1 MAVKKSQIYSSLWAS
16 CNALRGGMDA
26 TIYKDFILV
35 LLFVKY
41 VSDKYGNDPYA
52 PVVVPEGGSFG
63 DMVKLVGNKNI
74 GEGINTI
81 ISTLAEENGLRG
93 IIDNADFDDS
103 DKLGKGD
110 EKVKRLSNLINI
122 FKRPDLS
129 FKANQAGGDDIL
141 GDAYEYLMRHFAT
154 ESGKSKGQFYTP
166 AEVSRIMAR
175 VIGVREAKSASQ
187 TIYDPTCGSGS
198 LLLRAHDE
206 AKVDLTIYGQE
217 KDVATRGLA
226 VMNMFLH
233 NVPTADVKAG
243 NTLTDPQFRTKV
255 GLTEIASGKVSALQR
270 FDYVVANPPFSDKAW
285 MTGIVPDKDEFERF
299 EHFGIPP
306 KKNGDYAYLL
316 HVVASM
322 KSTGKG
328 CIVMPHGVLFRG
340 NTESAIRRKLIE
352 RKYIKGIIGLPANLF
367 FGTGIPACLI
377 VLDKEN
383 AATRTGIYMVDASKG
398 FTREGPKN
406 RLRDQD
412 VHKIVDCFARFV
424 NVPGYA
430 EMVSFERIEAEGFN
444 LNIPRYIDGSSAED
458 LHDIEAHLR
467 GGIPAADIDAL
478 QPYWDVLPSTRTR
491 LFSEGPRPGTVS
503 PLVAPM
509 ATKAIIRGGHD
520 FAVYAQTVHA
530 AFEGWRA
537 AHRPALAAFGTR
549 HSPSTLIHDLS
560 EDLLTRFAAV
570 PLIDAYDVYQH
581 LMSYWGDVMQDD
593 AGILAID
600 GWDAARVIRKL
611 TKDDEGKFS
620 ETPDIKLGSGKS
632 ALHLKAELIPPALI
646 VARFFADEAAEV
658 ERLESEVDRLEAEL
672 EALWEEHG
680 GEDGDLAEAVDE
692 NGGLDLKAAKA
703 RRAVLVAG
711 FDKGIFNKFEKAEKA
726 GKIAPDGWR
735 DDFIQELPDF
745 LEFFQINEALK
756 LTDAIKDGKAVAK
769 AARVALDEAVVKHY
783 PKLSLN
789 DTKALVIDD
798 KWLATIASAVE
809 GELDRV
815 AQRLSGR
822 AGALADRYD
831 RNLPDL
837 LKRADEAQARVA
849 AHLAKMGF
857 AL

>member
-1 MAVKKSQIYSSLWAS
+1 LAVKKSQIYSSLWAS

-26 TIYKDFILV
+26 TIYKDYILV

-41 VSDKYGNDPYA
+41 VSDKYGHDPYA
-52 PVVVPEGGSFG
+52 PVVVPEGGSFA
-63 DMVKLVGNKNI
+63 DMVKLIGTKNI

-81 ISTLAEENGLRG
+81 IATLAEANGLRG
-93 IIDNADFDDS
+93 IIDNADFDDD
-103 DKLGKGD
+103 DKLGKGE

-206 AKVDLTIYGQE
+206 APVDLTIYGQE

-243 NTLTDPQFRTKV
+243 NTLTEPQFQKNGV
-255 GLTEIASGKVSALQR
+255 LDR
-270 FDYVVANPPFSDKAW
+270 FDFVVANPPFSDKAW
-285 MTGIVPDKDEFERF
+285 ITGIVPERDEFSRF

-316 HVVASM
+316 HVIASM

-340 NTESAIRRKLIE
+340 NTEAAIRKRLVE

-383 AATRTGIYMVDASKG
+383 AATRTGIYMIDASKG
-398 FTREGPKN
+398 FVKDGPKN

-412 VHKIVDCFARFV
+412 VHKIVDCFTRQLQ
-424 NVPGYA
+424 VPGYA
-430 EMVSFERIEAEGFN
+430 EMVSFERVEAEGFN
-444 LNIPRYIDGSSAED
+444 LNIPRYVDSSSAED

-478 QPYWDVLPSTRTR
+478 QPYWDVLANTRAR
-491 LFSEGPRPGTVS
+491 LFGAGPRPGTVS
-503 PLVAPM
+503 PLVQPM
-509 ATKAIIRGGHD
+509 DMKAIIRGGDD
-520 FAVYAQTVHA
+520 FAAYAQKVNA

-537 AHRPALAAFGTR
+537 AQRPMLAAFDKGE
-549 HSPSTLIHDLS
+549 SPSTLIHTLS
-560 EDLLTRFAAV
+560 EDLLARFGTV
-570 PLIDAYDVYQH
+570 PLIDGYDVYQH
-581 LMSYWGDVMQDD
+581 LMSYWGEVMQDD

-600 GWDAARVIRKL
+600 GWDAAKVIRRVERDADK
-611 TKDDEGKFS
+611 KFS
-620 ETPDIKLGSGKS
+620 EDPDIKLGGGRS
-632 ALHLKAELIPPALI
+632 AIYLKAELIPPSLI
-646 VARFFADEAAEV
+646 VVRFFPEEAAEIDRLEMEV
-658 ERLESEVDRLEAEL
+658 ERLDAEL
-672 EALWEEHG
+672 AALVEEHG
-680 GEDGDLAEAVDE
+680 GEEGDLSEAVDE
-692 NGGLDLKAAKA
+692 DGRLDVKAAKA
-703 RRAVLVAG
+703 RRATLVAG
-711 FDKGIFNKFEKAEKA
+711 FDKGIFKKFEKAERS
-726 GKIAPDGWR
+726 GELTPDCLR
-735 DDFIQELPDF
+735 EQFMEELPDF
-745 LEFFQINEALK
+745 IEFFRINESLK
-756 LTDAIKDGKAVAK
+756 LTDAVKEAKTAVK
-769 AARVALDEAVVKHY
+769 AAQAVLDELVVKQY
-783 PKLSLN
+783 SLL
-789 DTKALVIDD
+789 TLVEAKALVIDD
-798 KWLATIASAVE
+798 KWLATVAAAVE

-815 AQRLSGR
+815 AQRLAARCGE
-822 AGALADRYD
+822 LAERYD
-831 RNLPDL
+831 RKLPDL
-837 LKRADEAQARVA
+837 MKAADDAQERVA
-849 AHLAKMGF
+849 AHLEKMGF

>member
-26 TIYKDFILV
+26 TIYKDYILV

-41 VSDKYGNDPYA
+41 VSDKYGDDPYA
-52 PVVVPEGGSFG
+52 PVVVPEGGSFA
-63 DMVKLVGNKNI
+63 DMVKLVGAKNI
-74 GEGINTI
+74 GEGINVI
-81 ISTLAEENGLRG
+81 IKKLAEDNGLLG
-93 IIDNADFDDS
+93 IIDLADFDDN

-206 AKVDLTIYGQE
+206 APVDLTIYGQE
-217 KDVATRGLA
+217 KDVSTRGLA

-233 NVPTADVKAG
+233 NVPTADIKAG
-243 NTLTDPQFRTKV
+243 NTLTEPQFQKNGT
-255 GLTEIASGKVSALQR
+255 LDR
-270 FDYVVANPPFSDKAW
+270 FDFVVANPPFSDKAW

-340 NTESAIRRKLIE
+340 NTEAAIRRKLIE

-383 AATRTGIYMVDASKG
+383 AGTREGIYMMDASRG
-398 FTREGPKN
+398 FVKDGPKN

-412 VHKIVDCFARFV
+412 VHKIVDCFTRQLD
-424 NVPGYA
+424 VPGYA
-430 EMVSFERIEAEGFN
+430 EMVSFDRVKGEGFN
-444 LNIPRYIDGSSAED
+444 LNIPRYIDSSTAED

-478 QPYWDVLPSTRTR
+478 QPYWDVLASTRAR
-491 LFSEGPRPGTVS
+491 LFGDGPRPGTVS
-503 PLVAPM
+503 PLIAPM
-509 ATKAIIRGGHD
+509 EMKAAIRDGDD
-520 FAVYAQTVHA
+520 FAAYAQAVHA

-537 AHRPALAAFGTR
+537 AHRPALERFGKGD
-549 HSPSTLIHDLS
+549 SPSTLIHALS
-560 EDLLTRFAAV
+560 EELLARFAAV
-570 PLIDAYDVYQH
+570 PLIDGYDVYQH
-581 LMSYWGDVMQDD
+581 LMSYWSEVMQDD

-600 GWDAARVIRKL
+600 GWDAAKVIRRL
-611 TKDDEGKFS
+611 ERDEDKKFP
-620 ETPDIKLGSGKS
+620 EEPDLKLGAGKS
-632 ALHLKAELIPPALI
+632 AIYLKAELIPPALI

-658 ERLESEVDRLEAEL
+658 ERLEGEVERLDAEL
-672 EALWEEHG
+672 EAMVEEHG
-680 GEDGDLAEAVDE
+680 GEEGDLSEGVDE
-692 NGGLDLKAAKA
+692 DGALDLKAAK
-703 RRAVLVAG
+703 RRRGELVEG
-711 FDKGIFNKFEKAEKA
+711 FDRGIFKRYELAEKR
-726 GKIAPDGWR
+726 GQPVPDGWR
-735 DDFIQELPDF
+735 DEFVEEMPDF
-745 LEFFQINEALK
+745 LEYFRINDAIK
-756 LTDAIKDGKAVAK
+756 LADAIKDTRAAAK

-783 PKLSLN
+783 PKLSL
-789 DTKALVIDD
+789 DEARALVIDD
-798 KWLATIASAVE
+798 KWLARIAAEME

-815 AQRLSGR
+815 AQRLSTRSGQ
-822 AGALADRYD
+822 LAERYD
-831 RNLPDL
+831 RKLPDL
-837 LKRADEAQARVA
+837 MKRVEETQTRVA

>member
-1 MAVKKSQIYSSLWAS
+1 
-16 CNALRGGMDA
+16 MDA
-26 TIYKDFILV
+26 TIYKDYILV

-52 PVVVPEGGSFG
+52 PVVVPDGGSFA

-81 ISTLAEENGLRG
+81 IATLAEENGLRG

-206 AKVDLTIYGQE
+206 APVDLTIYGQE
-217 KDVATRGLA
+217 KDVSTRGLA

-243 NTLTDPQFRTKV
+243 NTLTEPQFQKNGT
-255 GLTEIASGKVSALQR
+255 LDR
-270 FDYVVANPPFSDKAW
+270 FDFVVANPPFSDKAW

-340 NTESAIRRKLIE
+340 NAESAIRKKLIE

-383 AATRTGIYMVDASKG
+383 AATRTGIYMIDASKG

-412 VHKIVDCFARFV
+412 VHKIVDCFARFAHM
-424 NVPGYA
+424 PGYA
-430 EMVSFERIEAEGFN
+430 EMVSFERIETEGFN
-444 LNIPRYIDGSSAED
+444 LNIPRYIDGSSSED

-467 GGIPAADIDAL
+467 GGVPTADIDAL
-478 QPYWDVLPSTRTR
+478 QSYWDVLPSTRAR
-491 LFSEGPRPGTVS
+491 LFGEGPRPGAMS
-503 PLVAPM
+503 PLVAPIEM
-509 ATKAIIRGGHD
+509 KAIIRDGDD
-520 FAVYAQTVHA
+520 FAAYAQAVHIA
-530 AFEGWRA
+530 SEGWRA
-537 AHRPALAAFGTR
+537 AHRPALAAFDKG

-560 EDLLTRFAAV
+560 EDLLARFAAV
-570 PLIDAYDVYQH
+570 PLIDGYDVYQH
-581 LMSYWGDVMQDD
+581 IMCYWDEVMQDD

-600 GWDAARVIRKL
+600 GWDAAKVIRRIVKI
-611 TKDDEGKFS
+611 KESEDDKTGKFA
-620 ETPDIKLGSGKS
+620 EEPDVKMGSGKS
-632 ALHLKAELIPPALI
+632 AIYLKAELIPPALI
-646 VARFFADEAAEV
+646 VARFFADEAAEINRLEGEV
-658 ERLESEVDRLEAEL
+658 ERLEAKLAAMV
-672 EALWEEHG
+672 EEHG
-680 GEDGDLAEAVDE
+680 DEEGDLSEAVDE
-692 NGGLDLKAAKA
+692 DGDFEIKAAKA
-703 RRAVLVAG
+703 RRAVLIAG
-711 FDKGIFNKFEKAEKA
+711 FDKGIFKKFEKAEKA
-726 GKIAPDGWR
+726 GQIAPDSCR
-735 DDFIQELPDF
+735 ENFMEELPDF

-756 LTDAIKDGKAVAK
+756 LNDAIKNGKSAAMG
-769 AARVALDEAVVKHY
+769 ARVALDEAVVMRY
-783 PKLSLN
+783 PKLSL
-789 DTKALVIDD
+789 DEAKALVIDD
-798 KWLATIASAVE
+798 KWLATIAAAVE

-822 AGALADRYD
+822 AGQLAERYD

-837 LKRADEAQARVA
+837 IKRADDAQARVT

-857 AL
+857 TL

>member
-26 TIYKDFILV
+26 SIYKDYILV

-41 VSDKYGNDPYA
+41 VSDKYGDDPYA
-52 PVVVPEGGSFG
+52 PVIVPKGGSFA
-63 DMVKLVGNKNI
+63 DMVKLVGSKNI

-81 ISTLAEENGLRG
+81 IATLAEQNGLRG

-110 EKVKRLSNLINI
+110 EKVKRLSNLVSI
-122 FKRPDLS
+122 FNRSDLS
-129 FKANQAGGDDIL
+129 FKGNQAGGDDIL

-175 VIGVREAKSASQ
+175 VIGVHEAKSASQ

-198 LLLRAHDE
+198 LLLRAHHE
-206 AKVDLTIYGQE
+206 APVDLTIYGQE

-233 NVPTADVKAG
+233 NVPTAEVKAG
-243 NTLTDPQFRTKV
+243 NTLTEPQFQKA
-255 GLTEIASGKVSALQR
+255 GALDR
-270 FDYVVANPPFSDKAW
+270 FDFVVANPPFSDKAW

-340 NTESAIRRKLIE
+340 NTEATIRKKLIE
-352 RKYIKGIIGLPANLF
+352 RRYIKGIIGLPANLF

-377 VLDKEN
+377 VLDKEHTGN
-383 AATRTGIYMVDASKG
+383 RKGIYMIDASKG
-398 FTREGPKN
+398 FVKDGPKN

-412 VHKIVDCFARFV
+412 VHKIVDCFTRQLH
-424 NVPGYA
+424 VPGYA
-430 EMVSFERIEAEGFN
+430 EMVSFERIEAEGYN
-444 LNIPRYIDGSSAED
+444 LNIPRYIDSSSAED

-478 QPYWDVLPSTRTR
+478 QPYWDVLAETRAR
-491 LFSEGPRPGTVS
+491 LFGDGPRPGTVS
-503 PLVAPM
+503 PLVSPIEM
-509 ATKAIIRGGHD
+509 KAVICDGED
-520 FAVYAQTVHA
+520 FAAYAQAVHQ
-530 AFEGWRA
+530 AFAGWRD
-537 AHRPALAAFGTR
+537 AHRPALAGFGVG
-549 HSPSTLIHDLS
+549 HSPSALIHALS
-560 EDLLTRFAAV
+560 EDLLGRFAEL
-570 PLIDAYDVYQH
+570 PLIDGYDVYQH
-581 LMSYWGDVMQDD
+581 LMSYWDEVMQDD

-600 GWDAARVIRKL
+600 GWDAAKVIRKVER
-611 TKDDEGKFS
+611 DEDKKFA
-620 ETPDIKLGSGKS
+620 EEPDIKLGGGKS
-632 ALHLKAELIPPALI
+632 AIYLKAELIPPSLI
-646 VARFFADEAAEV
+646 VARFFADEAAEI
-658 ERLESEVDRLEAEL
+658 ERLEGEVERLEAEL
-672 EALWEEHG
+672 AAMVEEHG
-680 GEDGDLAEAVDE
+680 GEDGDLSEAVDE
-692 NGGLDLKAAKA
+692 DGDFDVKAAKV
-703 RRAVLVAG
+703 RRAAIVAA
-711 FDKGIFNKFEKAEKA
+711 FDKGIFKKFEKAEKA
-726 GKIAPDGWR
+726 GTAIPDRLWSE
-735 DDFIQELPDF
+735 FVEELPEF
-745 LEFFQINEALK
+745 LEFFQIDEALR
-756 LTDAIKDGKAVAK
+756 LADAIKDAKADVKAAK
-769 AARVALDEAVVKHY
+769 AALDGTVVNQYTKLTLDEA
-783 PKLSLN
+783 
-789 DTKALVIDD
+789 KALVIDD
-798 KWLATIASAVE
+798 KWLARLAAAVE
-809 GELDRV
+809 GELARV
-815 AQRLSGR
+815 AQRLSVRCGE
-822 AGALADRYD
+822 LAKRYD

-837 LKRADEAQARVA
+837 MQAANDAQARVA

>member
-1 MAVKKSQIYSSLWAS
+1 
-16 CNALRGGMDA
+16 MDA
-26 TIYKDFILV
+26 SIYKDYILV

-52 PVVVPEGGSFG
+52 PVVVPSGGGFA
-63 DMVKLVGNKNI
+63 DMVKLVGTKNI

-81 ISTLAEENGLRG
+81 IATLAEQNGLRG

-122 FKRPDLS
+122 FNRPDLS

-198 LLLRAHDE
+198 LLLRAHHE
-206 AKVDLTIYGQE
+206 APVDLTIYGQE

-233 NVPTADVKAG
+233 NVPTADIRSG
-243 NTLTDPQFRTKV
+243 NTLTDPEFRSKV
-255 GLTEIASGKVSALQR
+255 SLTEISSGKASSLDR
-270 FDYVVANPPFSDKAW
+270 FDFVVANPPFSDKAW
-285 MTGIVPDKDEFERF
+285 MTGLVPDKDEFERF

-328 CIVMPHGVLFRG
+328 CVVMPHGVLFRG
-340 NTESAIRRKLIE
+340 NGEATIRKKLIE

-377 VLDKEN
+377 VLDKEG
-383 AATRTGIYMVDASKG
+383 APTRTGIYMIDASKG
-398 FTREGPKN
+398 FMKDGPKN

-412 VHKIVDCFARFV
+412 VHKIVDCFTRQL

-430 EMVSFERIEAEGFN
+430 EMVSFKRIEAEGYN
-444 LNIPRYIDGSSAED
+444 LNIPRYIDSSSAED

-467 GGIPAADIDAL
+467 GGIPVADIDAL
-478 QPYWDVLPSTRTR
+478 QPYWDVLAETRAR
-491 LFSEGPRPGTVS
+491 LFGDGPRPGTVS
-503 PLVAPM
+503 PLVTPM
-509 ATKAIIRGGHD
+509 EMKAVIRGGED
-520 FAVYAQTVHA
+520 FAAYAKAVHI
-530 AFEGWRA
+530 AFEGWRD
-537 AHRPALAAFGTR
+537 AHRPALVDFGKE
-549 HSPSTLIHDLS
+549 HSPSALIHTLS
-560 EDLLTRFAAV
+560 EDLLARFAV
-570 PLIDAYDVYQH
+570 LPLIDGYDVYQH
-581 LMSYWGDVMQDD
+581 LMSYWDEVMQDD

-600 GWDAARVIRKL
+600 GWDAAKVIRKV
-611 TKDDEGKFS
+611 KRDEDKKFP
-620 ETPDIKLGSGKS
+620 EEPDIKLGGGKS
-632 ALHLKAELIPPALI
+632 AIYLKAELIPPALI
-646 VARFFADEAAEV
+646 VARFFADEAAEI
-658 ERLESEVDRLEAEL
+658 ERLEGEVERLEAEL
-672 EALWEEHG
+672 AAMVEEHG
-680 GEDGDLAEAVDE
+680 GEEGDLSEAVDE
-692 NGGLDLKAAKA
+692 DGDLDVKAAKA

-711 FDKGIFNKFEKAEKA
+711 FDKGIFKKFEKAEKA
-726 GKIAPDGWR
+726 GQVAPDRWAKG
-735 DDFIQELPDF
+735 FMEELPDF

-756 LTDAIKDGKAVAK
+756 LTDAIKDAK
-769 AARVALDEAVVKHY
+769 AEVKAAKAALDEAVVKQY
-783 PKLSLN
+783 PKLTL
-789 DTKALVIDD
+789 DEAKRLVIDD
-798 KWLATIASAVE
+798 KWLARLTAAVE
-809 GELDRV
+809 GELERV
-815 AQRLSGR
+815 AQRLSARCGE
-822 AGALADRYD
+822 LAERYD
-831 RNLPDL
+831 RKLPDL
-837 LKRADEAQARVA
+837 MKAAETAQARVA
-849 AHLAKMGF
+849 AHLEKMGF

>member
-26 TIYKDFILV
+26 SIYKDYILV

-52 PVVVPEGGSFG
+52 PVVVPEGGGFA
-63 DMVKLVGNKNI
+63 DMVKLVGDKNI

-81 ISTLAEENGLRG
+81 IATLAEENSLRG

-110 EKVKRLSNLINI
+110 EKVKRLSNLIEI

-206 AKVDLTIYGQE
+206 APVDLTIYGQE

-233 NVPTADVKAG
+233 NVPTATVKAG
-243 NTLTDPQFRTKV
+243 NTLTEPQFQKK
-255 GLTEIASGKVSALQR
+255 GALDR
-270 FDYVVANPPFSDKAW
+270 FDFVVSNPPFSDKAW

-340 NTESAIRRKLIE
+340 NTEAAIRKKLIE

-383 AATRTGIYMVDASKG
+383 AANREGIYMIDASKG
-398 FTREGPKN
+398 FVKQGPKN

-412 VHKIVDCFARFV
+412 VHKIVDCFTRRLE
-424 NVPGYA
+424 VPGYA
-430 EMVSFERIEAEGFN
+430 EMVSFERIAAEGFN

-458 LHDIEAHLR
+458 LHDIEAHLK
-467 GGIPAADIDAL
+467 GGIPEADVDAL
-478 QPYWDVLPSTRTR
+478 QPYWDVLPATRAR
-491 LFSEGPRPGTVS
+491 LFGAGPRAGTVS
-503 PLVAPM
+503 PLVDPLAM
-509 ATKAIIRGGHD
+509 KAAVREGDD
-520 FAVYAQTVHA
+520 FTAYAQAVTA
-530 AFEGWRA
+530 AYEGWRD
-537 AHRPALAAFGTR
+537 AHRPVLDSFDKGD
-549 HSPSTLIHDLS
+549 SPSTLIHTLS
-560 EDLLTRFAAV
+560 EDLLARFIAV

-581 LMSYWGDVMQDD
+581 IMSYWAEVMQDD
-593 AGILAID
+593 AGIIAID
-600 GWDAARVIRKL
+600 GWDAAKIIRKL
-611 TKDDEGKFS
+611 ERGDDKKFA
-620 ETPDIKLGSGKS
+620 EEPDIKLGTGKK

-646 VARFFADEAAEV
+646 IARYFADEAAEL
-658 ERLESEVDRLEAEL
+658 ERLDSEVERLEAEL
-672 EALWEEHG
+672 EALLEEHG
-680 GEDGDLAEAVDE
+680 GDEGDLA
-692 NGGLDLKAAKA
+692 GLTDDKGKLVLKDVKA
-703 RRAVLVAG
+703 RRAELVTG
-711 FDKGIFNKFEKAEKA
+711 FDKGIFKRYQAAEKQGRA
-726 GKIAPDGWR
+726 APDGWR
-735 DDFIQELPDF
+735 EELLEEIPDF
-745 LEFFQINEALK
+745 LEFFCVNDALK
-756 LTDAIKDGKAVAK
+756 LTDTIKDAKAAAK
-769 AARVALDEAVVKHY
+769 AARVALDEAVVKQY
-783 PKLSLN
+783 PKLPLGEA
-789 DTKALVIDD
+789 KALVIDD
-798 KWLATIASAVE
+798 KWLAAIAAAVD

-815 AQRLSGR
+815 AQQLSAR
-822 AGALADRYD
+822 TAELAERYE

-837 LKRADEAQARVA
+837 MKAADVAQARVA
-849 AHLAKMGF
+849 KHLAKMGF
-857 AL
+857 AV

>member
-26 TIYKDFILV
+26 TIYKDYILV

-52 PVVVPEGGSFG
+52 PVVVPEGGSFA

-74 GEGINTI
+74 GEGINTVI
-81 ISTLAEENGLRG
+81 AKLAEENGLRG

-110 EKVKRLSNLINI
+110 EKVKRLSNLVSI
-122 FKRPDLS
+122 FNRPDLS

-175 VIGVREAKSASQ
+175 VIGIREAKSASQ

-206 AKVDLTIYGQE
+206 APVDLTIYGQE

-243 NTLTDPQFRTKV
+243 NTLTEPQFQKN
-255 GLTEIASGKVSALQR
+255 GALDR
-270 FDYVVANPPFSDKAW
+270 FDFIVANPPFSDKAW
-285 MTGIVPDKDEFERF
+285 MTGIVPDNDEFARF

-383 AATRTGIYMVDASKG
+383 AATRSGIYMIDASKG

-412 VHKIVDCFARFV
+412 VHKIVDCFARLADV
-424 NVPGYA
+424 QGYA

-444 LNIPRYIDGSSAED
+444 LNIPRYIEGGTTED

-491 LFSEGPRPGTVS
+491 LFGEGPRPSTVS
-503 PLVAPM
+503 PLVAPIE
-509 ATKAIIRGGHD
+509 TKAIIRGGGD
-520 FAVYAQTVHA
+520 FAVYAQEVHS

-537 AHRPALAAFGTR
+537 KHRLALANFDIG
-549 HSPSTLIHDLS
+549 HSPSTLIHELS
-560 EDLLTRFAAV
+560 EDLLARFAAV
-570 PLIDAYDVYQH
+570 PLINSYDVYQH
-581 LMSYWGDVMQDD
+581 LMSYWGEVMQDD
-593 AGILAID
+593 AGIIAID
-600 GWDAARVIRKL
+600 GWDAAKVIRTIVKV
-611 TKDDEGKFS
+611 KENEDDKSGKFA
-620 ETPDIKLGSGKS
+620 EEPDLKLGSGKN
-632 ALHLKAELIPPALI
+632 AIYLKAELIPPALI
-646 VARFFADEAAEV
+646 VARYFADDAAELKRLDSEV
-658 ERLESEVDRLEAEL
+658 ERLDAEL
-672 EALWEEHG
+672 RALLDEHG
-680 GEDGDLAEAVDE
+680 ADEGDLADVLGEK
-692 NGGLDLKAAKA
+692 GGLDLKAAKN
-703 RRAVLVAG
+703 RRGELVAG
-711 FDKGIFNKFEKAEKA
+711 FDKGIFKKFEKAEKA
-726 GKIAPDGWR
+726 GQIAPDSWR
-735 DDFIQELPDF
+735 EDFIEELPDF
-745 LEFFQINEALK
+745 LEFYQINDAIR
-756 LTDAIKDGKAVAK
+756 LTDAIKVTKAAAK
-769 AARVALDEAVVKHY
+769 AARVALDEAVVKLY
-783 PKLSLN
+783 PKLALE
-789 DTKALVIDD
+789 DAKALLIDD
-798 KWLATIASAVE
+798 KWLAAITAAVD

-822 AGALADRYD
+822 AGELAERYD
-831 RNLPDL
+831 RTLSEMIQ
-837 LKRADEAQARVA
+837 RAEEAQARVGV
-849 AHLAKMGF
+849 HLVKMGF

>member
-26 TIYKDFILV
+26 SIYKDYILV

-52 PVVVPEGGSFG
+52 PVVVPEGGSFA
-63 DMVKLVGNKNI
+63 DMVKLVGSKNI

-81 ISTLAEENGLRG
+81 IATLAEENGLRG
-93 IIDNADFDDS
+93 IIDNADFDDN

-175 VIGVREAKSASQ
+175 VIGVRDAKNASQ

-198 LLLRAHDE
+198 LLLRAHHE
-206 AKVDLTIYGQE
+206 APVDLTIYGQE

-243 NTLTDPQFRTKV
+243 NTLTEPQFQKAGV
-255 GLTEIASGKVSALQR
+255 LDR
-270 FDYVVANPPFSDKAW
+270 FDFVVANPPFSDKAW
-285 MTGIVPDKDEFERF
+285 MTGIVPDKDEFGRF

-340 NTESAIRRKLIE
+340 NTEAAIRKKLIE

-383 AATRTGIYMVDASKG
+383 TATRTGIYMIDASKG
-398 FTREGPKN
+398 FVKDGPKN
-406 RLRDQD
+406 RLRDQH
-412 VHKIVDCFARFV
+412 VHKIVDCFTRELTI
-424 NVPGYA
+424 PGYA
-430 EMVSFERIEAEGFN
+430 EMVSFERIEAEGYN
-444 LNIPRYIDGSSAED
+444 LNIPRYIDSSSAED

-467 GGIPAADIDAL
+467 GGIPVADIDAL
-478 QPYWDVLPSTRTR
+478 QPYWDVLAETRPR
-491 LFSEGPRPGTVS
+491 LFGDGPRAGTVS
-503 PLVAPM
+503 PLVSPM
-509 ATKAIIRGGHD
+509 EMKAVIRGGED
-520 FAVYAQTVHA
+520 FAAYAKAVHI
-530 AFEGWRA
+530 AFEGWRD
-537 AHRPALAAFGTR
+537 AHRPALVDFGKE
-549 HSPSTLIHDLS
+549 HSPSALIHTLS
-560 EDLLTRFAAV
+560 EDLLARFAV
-570 PLIDAYDVYQH
+570 LPLIDGYDVYQH
-581 LMSYWGDVMQDD
+581 LMSYWDEVMQDD

-600 GWDAARVIRKL
+600 GWDAAKVIRRVER
-611 TKDDEGKFS
+611 DEDKKFP
-620 ETPDIKLGSGKS
+620 EEPDIKLGGGKS
-632 ALHLKAELIPPALI
+632 AICLKAELIPPGLI
-646 VARFFADEAAEV
+646 VARFFADEAAEID
-658 ERLESEVDRLEAEL
+658 RLEGEVERLEAEL
-672 EALWEEHG
+672 AAMVEEHG
-680 GEDGDLAEAVDE
+680 GEEGDLSDAVDE
-692 NGGLDLKAAKA
+692 LGDLDVKGAKA

-711 FDKGIFNKFEKAEKA
+711 FDKSIFKKFEKAEKA
-726 GKIAPDGWR
+726 GEIAPEGWAK
-735 DDFIQELPDF
+735 DFMEELPDF
-745 LEFFQINEALK
+745 LEYFQINEALK
-756 LTDAIKDGKAVAK
+756 LADAIKQAKAEVKAAK
-769 AARVALDEAVVKHY
+769 AALDEVVVKQYPKLTLDEA
-783 PKLSLN
+783 KLI
-789 DTKALVIDD
+789 VIDD
-798 KWLATIASAVE
+798 KWLAWMAAAVE
-809 GELDRV
+809 GELERV
-815 AQRLSGR
+815 AQRLSARCGE
-822 AGALADRYD
+822 LAERYD
-831 RNLPDL
+831 RKLPDL
-837 LKRADEAQARVA
+837 MQAADAAQARVA

>member
-26 TIYKDFILV
+26 TIYKDYILV

-52 PVVVPEGGSFG
+52 PVVVPEGGSFA
-63 DMVKLVGNKNI
+63 DMVKLVGTKNI
-74 GEGINTI
+74 GEGINVI
-81 ISTLAEENGLRG
+81 IKKLAEDNGLLG
-93 IIDNADFDDS
+93 IIDLADFDDS

-175 VIGVREAKSASQ
+175 VIGVRDAKSASQ

-206 AKVDLTIYGQE
+206 APVDLTIYGQE
-217 KDVATRGLA
+217 KDVSTRGLA

-243 NTLTDPQFRTKV
+243 NTLTEPQFQKN
-255 GLTEIASGKVSALQR
+255 GALDR
-270 FDYVVANPPFSDKAW
+270 FDFVVANPPFSDKAW
-285 MTGIVPDKDEFERF
+285 MTGIVPDKDEFGRF

-340 NTESAIRRKLIE
+340 NAEAAIRRRLIE

-383 AATRTGIYMVDASKG
+383 AATRTGIYMIDASKG
-398 FTREGPKN
+398 YTREGPKN

-412 VHKIVDCFARFV
+412 VHRIVDCFARFA

-430 EMVSFERIEAEGFN
+430 GMVSFERVEREGFN
-444 LNIPRYIDGSSAED
+444 LNIPRYIDGSSTED

-478 QPYWDVLPSTRTR
+478 QPFWDALPAARTR
-491 LFSEGPRPGTVS
+491 LFGEGPRPGTVS

-509 ATKAIIRGGHD
+509 EMKATIRDGDD
-520 FAVYAQTVHA
+520 FTAYAQAIHM

-537 AHRPALAAFGTR
+537 THRPALAAFDTG
-549 HSPSTLIHDLS
+549 HSPSALIQDLS
-560 EDLLTRFAAV
+560 EDLLARFTAV
-570 PLIDAYDVYQH
+570 ALIDSYDVYQH
-581 LMSYWGDVMQDD
+581 LMSYWGEVMQDD

-600 GWDAARVIRKL
+600 GWDAARVIRTMVKV
-611 TKDDEGKFS
+611 KESEDDKSGKFA
-620 ETPDIKLGSGKS
+620 EEPDLKLGSGKN
-632 ALHLKAELIPPALI
+632 AIYLKAELIPPALI
-646 VARFFADEAAEV
+646 VERFFADDAAELERLDGEV
-658 ERLESEVDRLEAEL
+658 ERLDAEL
-672 EALWEEHG
+672 DALLEEHG
-680 GEDGDLAEAVDE
+680 ADEGDLADVLGEK
-692 NGGLDLKAAKA
+692 GGLDLKAAK
-703 RRAVLVAG
+703 RRRTELIAG
-711 FDKGIFNKFEKAEKA
+711 FDKGIFKKFEKAEKA
-726 GKIAPDGWR
+726 GQIAPDTWR
-735 DDFIQELPDF
+735 EDFMEELPDF
-745 LEFFQINEALK
+745 LEFYQINDAIK
-756 LTDAIKDGKAVAK
+756 LTDAIKDTKAAAK

-783 PKLSLN
+783 PRLTLE
-789 DTKALVIDD
+789 DAKALLIDD
-798 KWLATIASAVE
+798 KWLAAIRATVD

-815 AQRLSGR
+815 AQRLTARSR
-822 AGALADRYD
+822 QLTERYD

-837 LKRADEAQARVA
+837 MKQAADAEARVA
-849 AHLAKMGF
+849 THLAKMGF
-857 AL
+857 DL

>member
-26 TIYKDFILV
+26 TIYKDYILV

-52 PVVVPEGGSFG
+52 PVVVPEGGSFA

-81 ISTLAEENGLRG
+81 IATLAEENGLRG

-206 AKVDLTIYGQE
+206 APVDLTIYGQE

-243 NTLTDPQFRTKV
+243 NTLTEPQFQKN
-255 GLTEIASGKVSALQR
+255 GALDR
-270 FDYVVANPPFSDKAW
+270 FDFVVANPPFSDKAW

-299 EHFGIPP
+299 GHFGIPP
-306 KKNGDYAYLL
+306 KKNGDFAYLL

-340 NTESAIRRKLIE
+340 NTEATIRRKLIE

-383 AATRTGIYMVDASKG
+383 AASRTGIYMIDASKG

-412 VHKIVDCFARFV
+412 VHKIVDCFTRQLH
-424 NVPGYA
+424 VPGYA
-430 EMVSFERIEAEGFN
+430 EVVLFERVEAEGFN
-444 LNIPRYIDGSSAED
+444 LNISRYIDCSATED

-478 QPYWDVLPSTRTR
+478 QPYWDVLASTRTR
-491 LFSEGPRPGTVS
+491 LFGEGPRPGTVS
-503 PLVAPM
+503 PLVAAM
-509 ATKAIIRGGHD
+509 EMKAIIRSGDD
-520 FAVYAQTVHA
+520 FAAYAQLVHA
-530 AFEGWRA
+530 AFEGWRG
-537 AHRPALAAFGTR
+537 AHRAALAAFDKG
-549 HSPSTLIHDLS
+549 HSPSTLIHTLS
-560 EDLLTRFAAV
+560 EDLLARFAAV
-570 PLIDAYDVYQH
+570 PLIDGYDVYQH
-581 LMSYWGDVMQDD
+581 IMSYWGEVMQDD

-600 GWDAARVIRKL
+600 GWDAAKVIRRVER
-611 TKDDEGKFS
+611 DEDKKFP
-620 ETPDIKLGSGKS
+620 EEPDIKLGSGKS
-632 ALHLKAELIPPALI
+632 AIYLKAELIPPALI

-658 ERLESEVDRLEAEL
+658 ERLEGETERLEAEL
-672 EALWEEHG
+672 EALLEEHG
-680 GEDGDLAEAVDE
+680 DDEGDLAELIGE
-692 NGGLDLKAAKA
+692 KGGLDLKAAKK
-703 RRAVLVAG
+703 RRGELVAG
-711 FDKGIFNKFEKAEKA
+711 FDRGIFKKFEQAEKA
-726 GKIAPDGWR
+726 GQFSPDTCLE
-735 DDFIQELPDF
+735 DFMVELPDF
-745 LEFFQINEALK
+745 LEFFRINEAIK
-756 LTDAIKDGKAVAK
+756 LTDAIKEAK
-769 AARVALDEAVVKHY
+769 AAAKRARVALDEAVVEQY
-783 PKLSLN
+783 PKLSLD

-798 KWLATIASAVE
+798 KWLATIATAVK

-815 AQRLSGR
+815 AQRLSAR
-822 AGALADRYD
+822 AGQLAERYD

-837 LKRADEAQARVA
+837 IKQAVDAQARVA

>member
-1 MAVKKSQIYSSLWAS
+1 
-16 CNALRGGMDA
+16 MDA
-26 TIYKDFILV
+26 SIYKDYILV

-41 VSDKYGNDPYA
+41 VSDKYGDDPYA
-52 PVVVPEGGSFG
+52 PVVVPEGGSFS

-81 ISTLAEENGLRG
+81 IATLAEENGLRG

-175 VIGVREAKSASQ
+175 VIGVRDAKNASQ

-198 LLLRAHDE
+198 LLLRAHHE
-206 AKVDLTIYGQE
+206 APVDLTIYGQE

-233 NVPTADVKAG
+233 NVPTADIRSG
-243 NTLTDPQFRTKV
+243 NTLTDPEFRSKV
-255 GLTEIASGKVSALQR
+255 SLTEISSGKGSSLDR
-270 FDYVVANPPFSDKAW
+270 FDFVVANPPFSDKAW

-340 NTESAIRRKLIE
+340 NTEAAIRKKLIE

-383 AATRTGIYMVDASKG
+383 TATREGIYMIDASKG
-398 FTREGPKN
+398 FVKDGPKN

-412 VHKIVDCFARFV
+412 VHKIVDCFTRQPTI
-424 NVPGYA
+424 PGYA
-430 EMVSFERIEAEGFN
+430 EMVSFGRIEAEGFN
-444 LNIPRYIDGSSAED
+444 LNIPRYIDSSSAED

-478 QPYWDVLPSTRTR
+478 QPYWDLLAETRAR
-491 LFSEGPRPGTVS
+491 LFGDGPRPGTVS
-503 PLVAPM
+503 PLVPPM
-509 ATKAIIRGGHD
+509 EMKAVIRGGED
-520 FAVYAQTVHA
+520 FAAYAKAVHV
-530 AFEGWRA
+530 AFEGWRD
-537 AHRPALAAFGTR
+537 AHRPALVDFGEE
-549 HSPSTLIHDLS
+549 HSPSALIHTLS
-560 EDLLTRFAAV
+560 EDLLARFAAL
-570 PLIDAYDVYQH
+570 PLIDGYDVYQH
-581 LMSYWGDVMQDD
+581 LMSYWDEVMQDD

-600 GWDAARVIRKL
+600 GWDAAKVIRKVER
-611 TKDDEGKFS
+611 DEDKKFP
-620 ETPDIKLGSGKS
+620 EEPDIKLGGGKS
-632 ALHLKAELIPPALI
+632 AIYLKAELIPPALI
-646 VARFFADEAAEV
+646 VARFFADEAAEI
-658 ERLESEVDRLEAEL
+658 ERLEVEVERLEAEL
-672 EALWEEHG
+672 AELVEEHG
-680 GEDGDLAEAVDE
+680 GEDGDLSEAVDE
-692 NGGLDLKAAKA
+692 DGDLDLKAAKA

-711 FDKGIFNKFEKAEKA
+711 FDKGIFKKFEKAEKA
-726 GKIAPDGWR
+726 GQIAPDTWR
-735 DDFIQELPDF
+735 DDFMEELPDF

-756 LTDAIKDGKAVAK
+756 LTDAIKDAK
-769 AARVALDEAVVKHY
+769 AKVKAAKAALDEAVVKQY
-783 PKLSLN
+783 PKLTL
-789 DTKALVIDD
+789 DEAKALVIDD
-798 KWLATIASAVE
+798 KWLARLAAAVE
-809 GELDRV
+809 GELERV
-815 AQRLSGR
+815 AQRLSARCGK
-822 AGALADRYD
+822 LAERYD
-831 RNLPDL
+831 RKLPDL
-837 LKRADEAQARVA
+837 MQAAEEAQARVE

>member
-26 TIYKDFILV
+26 TIYKDYILV

-41 VSDKYGNDPYA
+41 VSDKYGNDSYA
-52 PVVVPEGGSFG
+52 PVVVPEGGSFA

-81 ISTLAEENGLRG
+81 IATLAEENGLRG

-175 VIGVREAKSASQ
+175 VIGVRGAKSASQ

-206 AKVDLTIYGQE
+206 APVDLTIYGQE

-243 NTLTDPQFRTKV
+243 NTLTEPQFQKN
-255 GLTEIASGKVSALQR
+255 GALDR
-270 FDYVVANPPFSDKAW
+270 FDFVVANPPFSDKAW

-377 VLDKEN
+377 VLDKEK
-383 AATRTGIYMVDASKG
+383 AATRTGVYMIDASKG
-398 FTREGPKN
+398 FRREGPKN

-412 VHKIVDCFARFV
+412 VHKIVDCFARFAH
-424 NVPGYA
+424 VPGYA

-444 LNIPRYIDGSSAED
+444 LNIPRYIDGSTTED

-491 LFSEGPRPGTVS
+491 LFGEGPRPGTVS
-503 PLVAPM
+503 PLVAPVEI
-509 ATKAIIRGGHD
+509 KAIIREGDD
-520 FAVYAQTVHA
+520 FTAYAETVHA
-530 AFEGWRA
+530 AFEDWRV
-537 AHRPALAAFGTR
+537 AHRPALAAFDTG

-560 EDLLTRFAAV
+560 EDLLARFAAI
-570 PLIDAYDVYQH
+570 PLIDGYDVYQH
-581 LMSYWGDVMQDD
+581 VMSYWGEVMQDD

-600 GWDAARVIRKL
+600 GWDAARVIRTL
-611 TKDDEGKFS
+611 TKDDEGKFP

-646 VARFFADEAAEV
+646 VARFFAEEAAEV
-658 ERLESEVDRLEAEL
+658 ERLEGEVERLEAEL
-672 EALWEEHG
+672 EALVEEHG
-680 GEDGDLAEAVDE
+680 GEEGDLAEAVDE
-692 NGGLDLKAAKA
+692 NGALDLKASKA

-711 FDKGIFNKFEKAEKA
+711 FDKGIFKKFEKAEKV
-726 GKIAPDGWR
+726 GKIAPEGWR
-735 DDFIQELPDF
+735 EDFMQELPDF

-756 LTDAIKDGKAVAK
+756 LTDAIKDGRSAAK

-783 PKLSLN
+783 PKLSF
-789 DTKALVIDD
+789 DEAKSLVIED

-822 AGALADRYD
+822 AGELAERYD

-837 LKRADEAQARVA
+837 MKRADEAQARVA